1 MEELELRWKKLSLLE
16 VEGKKHDLSKEKK
29 TAEYVL
35 AAKSFTRRSINVEAV
50 ARTFRPLW
58 RTKRNFEVSMAGDN
72 VVLITFEWEVDAE
85 KVIQG
90 EPWMAGDVI
99 TVEAE
104 VHGEDPS
111 KTMSMEVMSSGGT
124 RGCDRHVLESGTV
137 IPQKQIPDF
146 EARLEDIDEAINS
159 KPEISKPNVQNLV
172 HSLAMIGK
180 YQNVGINVGVTE
192 DLGVYSQNLKI
203 SRMNPGS

>member
-90 EPWMAGDVI
+90 EPWVF
-99 TVEAE
+99 
-104 VHGEDPS
+104 
-111 KTMSMEVMSSGGT
+111 
-124 RGCDRHVLESGTV
+124 DRHLVVL
-137 IPQKQIPDF
+137 
-146 EARLEDIDEAINS
+146 
-159 KPEISKPNVQNLV
+159 
-172 HSLAMIGK
+172 
-180 YQNVGINVGVTE
+180 
-192 DLGVYSQNLKI
+192 
-203 SRMNPGS
+203 